1 MAEREFLTF
10 VLGTETYALDIL
22 TVKEI
27 RSYAPVTPIANAPEY
42 VKGVLN
48 LRGDIVPIIDLRMK
62 FNVGTATYDE
72 FTIVIM
78 LHIETRII
86 GIVVDEVSDVFTVND
101 TDIQP
106 PPEFGVGFDNTY
118 LEGLI
123 EANDLMTII
132 VDINKLMTSKDMGI
146 FSHLD
151 NHSEEA
157 V

>member
-1 MAEREFLTF
+1 MDDREFLTF
-10 VLGTETYALDIL
+10 VLGNETYALDIL

-27 RSYAPVTPIANAPEY
+27 RSYAPVTPIANAPDY

-48 LRGDIVPIIDLRMK
+48 LRGDIVPILDLRMK

-78 LHIETRII
+78 LHIQSRII
-86 GIVVDEVSDVFTVND
+86 GIVVDEVSDVFTVTPD
-101 TDIQP
+101 AIQP

-118 LEGLI
+118 LEGLV
-123 EANDLMTII
+123 EANEIMTII
-132 VDINKLMTSKDMGI
+132 VNIQKLMTSKDIGI
-146 FSHLD
+146 FTQLD
-151 NHSEEA
+151 ALPEEA

>member
-10 VLGTETYALDIL
+10 VLGKETYALDIL

-27 RSYAPVTPIANAPEY
+27 RSYAPVTLIANAPDY

-62 FNVGTATYDE
+62 FNVGTATYNE

-86 GIVVDEVSDVFTVND
+86 GIVVDQVSDVFTVDDNA
-101 TDIQP
+101 IQP
-106 PPEFGVGFDNTY
+106 PPEFGIGFDNTY

-123 EANDLMTII
+123 EANELMTII
-132 VDINKLMTSKDMGI
+132 VNINKLMTSKDIGI

-151 NHSEEA
+151 IQPKEA
-157 V
+157 L